1 MLELLYSLGI
11 LQQRKW
17 LWIKITFIFLK
28 ITLAKIIMLV
38 FINKDKIYLLQNNTN
53 QFLMQILICKKGDIK
68 IFYISF
74 EIVLNNDS
82 VFKT

>member
-1 MLELLYSLGI
+1 
-11 LQQRKW
+11 
-17 LWIKITFIFLK
+17 
-28 ITLAKIIMLV
+28 MLV

-82 VFKT
+82 VFKP